1 MPDKSSDLGE
11 IPEHM
16 ELQAGSQAGLH
27 AAPRQ
32 DFLATLPAGR
42 GERRLAIAIALV
54 SLVFFIG
61 FAPYAK
67 LPLGEVWA
75 FIPLYESALV
85 VTDLITAILL
95 FGQYGFLRSRALLV
109 LACAYLFTTL
119 MTVAH
124 ALSFPGLFSP
134 SGLLSGGAQTTAWLY
149 VLWHAGFPFLVM
161 AYAVMQRPGQVSVDH
176 AWDPAGHAA
185 ARRAIG
191 IGVAVVVAGVAAL
204 TVLVTAGHDLLPA
217 IMQGP
222 RYAPA
227 ALFIIG
233 GAWSFSLVALLLLW
247 RRTPRTVL
255 DLWLMA
261 VMCGWLADIA
271 LSAVLNGGR
280 FDLGFYAG
288 RVYGLLAGSFVMM
301 VLLINNGRLYAHLVL
316 AHENE
321 RRALRRELQK
331 ATALRAA
338 NQALDA
344 FSYSVSHDLRAPLRR
359 VDGYARMLEEDYSER
374 LGEEGRRLLQVVRE
388 GSRKMSGLIDSLL
401 EFSRLG
407 NAALTTRLLSLDEL
421 MRQAIDEQRGDCAGR
436 DIEFS
441 IAALGEVKCDPALL
455 RHALANLIG
464 NAIKYTRNKAHA
476 RVEIGRLAPAGIRE
490 NPDEAPPVFFI
501 RDNGAGF
508 DMRYSSKLFN
518 VFQRLHADHEYEGTG
533 VGLAIVQRVIGRHG
547 GRVWAEARLGEGA
560 VFYFTLA
567 PEPNTAPD
575 LPDPGPQTED
585 FSEPL
590 QRRSPG

>member
-1 MPDKSSDLGE
+1 MPDSSSDLGE
-11 IPEHM
+11 DPEIS
-16 ELQAGSQAGLH
+16 G
-27 AAPRQ
+27 PKQ

-42 GERRLAIAIALV
+42 GERRLAVVV
-54 SLVFFIG
+54 SLVSVVFFSG

-67 LPLGEVWA
+67 MPLGEAWA

-109 LACAYLFTTL
+109 LACAYLFTAL

-124 ALSFPGLFSP
+124 TLSFPGVFAP
-134 SGLLSGGAQTTAWLY
+134 GGLLSGGAQTTAWFY
-149 VLWHAGFPFLVM
+149 VLWHAGFPLLV
-161 AYAVMQRPGQVSVDH
+161 ALYTLLPRPGQVSIGH
-176 AWDPAGHAA
+176 AWDPAGRGA

-191 IGVAVVVAGVAAL
+191 GAVAAVVAMVAAL
-204 TVLVTAGHDLLPA
+204 ALLLTAGHAWLPA
-217 IMQGP
+217 IMQGQ

-227 ALFIIG
+227 AVFIIG
-233 GAWSFSLVALLLLW
+233 STWSFSLIALVLLW
-247 RRTPRTVL
+247 RRRPRTVL
-255 DLWLMA
+255 DLWLMV

-288 RVYGLLAGSFVMM
+288 RAYGLLAGSFVMM

-331 ATALRAA
+331 ATELRAA

-374 LGEEGRRLLQVVRE
+374 LGEEGRRLLNVVRE
-388 GSRKMSGLIDSLL
+388 GSRKMTTLIDNLL
-401 EFSRLG
+401 DFSRLG
-407 NAALTTRLLSLDEL
+407 NAPLATRSLQLEEL
-421 MRQAIDEQRGDCAGR
+421 VHEAIEELRGDCAGR
-436 DIEFS
+436 DVEF
-441 IAALGEVKCDPALL
+441 IVAELGQAQGDPALL
-455 RHALANLIG
+455 KQALANLIG
-464 NAIKYTRNKAHA
+464 NAIKYTRKKAQA
-476 RVEIGRLAPAGIRE
+476 RIEIGRLAQTSPEQGAGE
-490 NPDEAPPVFFI
+490 PVYFI

-508 DMRYSSKLFN
+508 DMRYSSKLFS
-518 VFQRLHADHEYEGTG
+518 VFQRLHSDHEYEGTG
-533 VGLAIVQRVIGRHG
+533 VGLAIVQRVISRHG
-547 GRVWAEARLGEGA
+547 GRIWAEAHLGEGA

-567 PEPNTAPD
+567 GDPQAMPPAPEEAPQAEASGD
-575 LPDPGPQTED
+575 SLPIRRQPG
-585 FSEPL
+585 
-590 QRRSPG
+590 

>member
-1 MPDKSSDLGE
+1 MPDKSSDLGAD
-11 IPEHM
+11 PEST
-16 ELQAGSQAGLH
+16 EPQ
-27 AAPRQ
+27 Q

-42 GERRLAIAIALV
+42 GEHRLAIAVSLV

-67 LPLGEVWA
+67 LPLSEVWA

-109 LACAYLFTTL
+109 LACAYLYTTL

-124 ALSFPGLFSP
+124 ALSFPGLFTP
-134 SGLLSGGAQTTAWLY
+134 AGLLSGGAQTTAWLY

-161 AYAVMQRPGQVSVDH
+161 AYALMPRPGQVSVNH

-185 ARRAIG
+185 ARRATG
-191 IGVAVVVAGVAAL
+191 IGVATVGAGVAAL
-204 TVLVTAGHDLLPA
+204 ALLVTAGHDLLPT
-217 IMQGP
+217 IMQGQ

-227 ALFIIG
+227 AVFIIG
-233 GAWSFSLVALLLLW
+233 SAWSFSLVALMLLW
-247 RRTPRTVL
+247 RRRPRTVL
-255 DLWLMA
+255 DLWLMV

-321 RRALRRELQK
+321 RRALRRELEK

-344 FSYSVSHDLRAPLRR
+344 FSYSVSHDLRAPLRT

-374 LGEEGRRLLQVVRE
+374 LGEEGRRLLHVVRE
-388 GSRKMSGLIDSLL
+388 GSRKMSSLIDDLL

-407 NAALTTRLLSLDEL
+407 NAALTTRPLLLDDL
-421 MRQAIDEQRGDCAGR
+421 VRQAIDEQRGDCVGR
-436 DIEFS
+436 DIEFAV
-441 IAALGEVKCDPALL
+441 AALGEVECDPALL
-455 RHALANLIG
+455 RHALSNLIG
-464 NAIKYTRNKAHA
+464 NAIKYTRNKPQA
-476 RVEIGRLAPAGIRE
+476 RIEIGCLAPASPQA
-490 NPDEAPPVFFI
+490 NPGDAPRAPPVYFV

-508 DMRYSSKLFN
+508 DMRYSSKLFG
-518 VFQRLHADHEYEGTG
+518 VFQRLHSDHEYEGTG
-533 VGLAIVQRVIGRHG
+533 VGLAIVQRVISRHG

-567 PEPNTAPD
+567 PDPDAPLE
-575 LPDPGPQTED
+575 LPDPAPRAED

-590 QRRSPG
+590 QRRGMG